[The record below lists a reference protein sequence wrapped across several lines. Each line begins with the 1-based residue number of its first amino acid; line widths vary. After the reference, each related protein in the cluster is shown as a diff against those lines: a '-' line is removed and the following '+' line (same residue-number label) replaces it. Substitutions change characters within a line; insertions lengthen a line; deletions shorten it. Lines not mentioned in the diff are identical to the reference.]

1 MTKPLTPDPL
11 PHKSVDGYDGPPPP
25 DDWGTDLDR
34 DLTELDP
41 AQEWDD
47 YLASVND
54 ETEVDCP
61 PIPTW
66 QREGEFLVGS
76 IKGYVVASIHHPNC
90 PPRHDALTARLAA
103 MTE

>member
-25 DDWGTDLDR
+25 DDWGTDLDH

-54 ETEVDCP
+54 ETEDDYP

-76 IKGYVVASIHHPNC
+76 IKDTGS
-90 PPRHDALTARLAA
+90 PRSTTQTVRPATTPLQRVSQR
-103 MTE
+103 